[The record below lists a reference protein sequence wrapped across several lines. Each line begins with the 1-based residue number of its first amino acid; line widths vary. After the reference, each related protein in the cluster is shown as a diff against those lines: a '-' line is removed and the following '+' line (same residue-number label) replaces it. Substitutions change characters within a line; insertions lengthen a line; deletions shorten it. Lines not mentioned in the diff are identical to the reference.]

1 MAGGSHTARGC
12 ASSRAPPTAPSGAR
26 GACSRAGTLDATSRS
41 PPTSRAARPWRGPTS
56 ASFPGAPGRAVCS
69 PPPGG
74 SAAGSSAR
82 ARSPLATIRQIA
94 CRSPP
99 ATVTWR
105 SRGSRRRA
113 SGPRAC
119 SRRRPFGT
127 SRSLP
132 SASRPPRRSAR
143 PPWRSPPTGTP
154 PCSGAPARSGPATAP
169 DPPARTGWVSCPA
182 MSRPKIVVT
191 RRIPEPAVELLREA
205 GDVWV
210 SPDDRPLERQELH
223 DAVTGA
229 DIAVTLLHD
238 KVDDAFLDAAGD
250 QLRAVCNVA
259 VGFDNIDVPAAT
271 KRGVLITNT
280 PGVLT
285 EATADLAMTLILA
298 ATRRIGEGERLI
310 RKREPWSW
318 HMFMLLGMGL
328 QDKTLGV
335 VGMGQIGVA
344 LARRARAFG
353 MQIVYSDARP
363 ASEEVERELGAR
375 RVELDELLSTADV
388 VSIHAPLMDSTRHLI
403 NAETLGLMKE
413 TAYLVN
419 SARGPI
425 VDEAALVDALKAG
438 QIAGAGL
445 DVFEN
450 EPETHPGLLELDN
463 VVLLPH
469 LGSATIETRTA
480 MGVLAAK
487 NAVALLN
494 GEQPPT
500 PVNPEVLEGS
510 SRT

>member
-1 MAGGSHTARGC
+1 
-12 ASSRAPPTAPSGAR
+12 
-26 GACSRAGTLDATSRS
+26 
-41 PPTSRAARPWRGPTS
+41 
-56 ASFPGAPGRAVCS
+56 
-69 PPPGG
+69 
-74 SAAGSSAR
+74 
-82 ARSPLATIRQIA
+82 
-94 CRSPP
+94 
-99 ATVTWR
+99 
-105 SRGSRRRA
+105 
-113 SGPRAC
+113 
-119 SRRRPFGT
+119 
-127 SRSLP
+127 
-132 SASRPPRRSAR
+132 
-143 PPWRSPPTGTP
+143 
-154 PCSGAPARSGPATAP
+154 
-169 DPPARTGWVSCPA
+169 
-182 MSRPKIVVT
+182 MSDRPKIVVT

-210 SPDDRPLERQELH
+210 SPDDRPLETQELH
-223 DAVTGA
+223 DAVSGA

-271 KRGVLITNT
+271 RRGVLITNT
-280 PGVLT
+280 PRVLT

-310 RKREPWSW
+310 RNREPWSW

-328 QDKTLGV
+328 QEKTLGV

-344 LARRARAFG
+344 LARRAKAFG
-353 MQIVYSDARP
+353 MDIVYSDARP
-363 ASEEVERELGAR
+363 ASEEIERELGAR
-375 RVELDELLSTADV
+375 RVELDELLRTADV

-403 NAETLGLMKE
+403 NAETLELMKDS
-413 TAYLVN
+413 AYIVN

-425 VDEAALVDALKAG
+425 IDEAALVDALKAG
-438 QIAGAGL
+438 KIAGAGL

-450 EPETHPGLLELDN
+450 EPDVHPGLLELDN

-480 MGVLAAK
+480 MGVLAAE
-487 NAVALLN
+487 NAVAVLR

-510 SRT
+510 RSG